1 MRAKV
6 RMWSGRSPGG
16 SWYWSVPN
24 GSPPSRESWTVYSK
38 RGWSCPPSSRSSYS
52 SAVVVASTLP
62 RKGVGER
69 DAVVVDDPAM
79 PVDDDLARHALQ
91 PHHGMAHGADRPA
104 GPGGAAQPQDAGSN

>member
-1 MRAKV
+1 
-6 RMWSGRSPGG
+6 G

-52 SAVVVASTLP
+52 SAVVVAGALP

-69 DAVVVDDPAM
+69 DAVVVDDPAV
-79 PVDDDLARHALQ
+79 PVDDHLPREALQ
-91 PHHGMAHGADRPA
+91 PDDEPARGAEGTSGSRGRAEHEHAGGKQARSKRP
-104 GPGGAAQPQDAGSN
+104 